1 MSFATAI
8 PPPRSAAVTAYSVLM
23 KTIVGLKTI
32 AQDRVFGGSAMST
45 SDTPARVLVIDGQ
58 SISVSTEMYEY
69 LKLEAVQRGV
79 SEVQVYREEMQA
91 QEELKR
97 FTLPRDPLE
106 KASQRDYSH
115 HPWWSGDE
123 TKPF

>member
-1 MSFATAI
+1 VSTMEVMAEQGSEKDRATQVPDRI
-8 PPPRSAAVTAYSVLM
+8 FVGIAA
-23 KTIVGLKTI
+23 G
-32 AQDRVFGGSAMST
+32 T

-69 LKLEAVQRGV
+69 LKLEAAQRGV
-79 SEVQVYREEMQA
+79 SEVEVYREEMRA

-97 FTLPRDPLE
+97 LTLPRDRLE
-106 KASQRDYSH
+106 KASQRDYSD
-115 HPWWSGDE
+115 HPWWSSDE